1 MKPPARPL
9 PLFTAHRL
17 PFAAKLGLGI
27 SLIVL
32 LVSIA
37 MAATFYAM
45 ASRSFTS
52 EGKKWGRAL
61 CENLAL
67 RVRDPLLAE
76 DLLRIKNHVDE
87 LKSVEGVA
95 YAFVM
100 DAQGH
105 VLAHTFQ
112 GGFPTD
118 LVAANPLGAADD
130 LVITLIDTGTSLVYD
145 FAAPVVVA
153 GNRLG
158 VARVGLAK
166 SSVENEIG
174 ALLTPLIHVSLVTLV
189 LAVGLAIFY
198 ARRVTRRINRLRE
211 RAGLVV
217 TGLLESPGALKPEWS
232 SPFFG
237 DEIEELSET
246 FDVMTRNL
254 RRHLDGLH
262 AAERELIRQR
272 DQLIQAQKMESLG
285 KLAGGVAHEI
295 NTPLGIILGYA
306 QLLQEDVPHG
316 SSMRQD
322 LAIVE
327 RQAKVCRKIVADLLG
342 FSRQAASAKM
352 GVCFNNSIL
361 EAVALVRHTFELD
374 HVEIVTDLDDRYP
387 IIHGD
392 PEKLKQVW
400 INLLTNSRDAMPRG
414 GAVLVVSRLE
424 RDRGVVSV
432 VFSDTGEGVPPENL
446 ARLFEPFFSTKAV
459 GEGTGLGLAV
469 SFGIIQD
476 HGGTI
481 AAQSPA
487 AWDAWSKDHIME
499 RAGPGTRFI
508 IELPLDHSDRD
519 DFERPGQPL

>member
-1 MKPPARPL
+1 MKPPATSV
-9 PLFTAHRL
+9 PLFTARRL
-17 PFAAKLGLGI
+17 SFAAKLGLGI

-32 LVSIA
+32 FVSTA
-37 MAATFYAM
+37 MTATFYVM

-67 RVRDPLLAE
+67 RVRDPLLAQ
-76 DLLRIKNHVDE
+76 DLLRLKNHVDE
-87 LKSVEGVA
+87 LKSVDGVA
-95 YAFVM
+95 YAFVL

-105 VLAHTFQ
+105 VLAHTFA

-118 LVAANPLGAADD
+118 LALANPLGAAES
-130 LVITLIDTGTSLVYD
+130 LNMTLIDTGTSLVYD

-153 GNRLG
+153 GDRLG
-158 VARVGLAK
+158 TARVGLAK
-166 SSVENEIG
+166 SSVENVIRT
-174 ALLTPLIHVSLVTLV
+174 LLTPLIHVFFWTLV
-189 LAVGLAIFY
+189 LAVGLAIVY

-211 RAGLVV
+211 HAGLVV
-217 TGLLESPGALKPEWS
+217 TGLLEAPGALKP
-232 SPFFG
+232 SPSPPLFG

-254 RRHLDGLH
+254 RLHLDGLH

-306 QLLQEDVPHG
+306 QLLQEDAPHD
-316 SSMRQD
+316 SSMRSD
-322 LAIVE
+322 LTIIE

-352 GVCFNNSIL
+352 GMCFNNSIL
-361 EAVALVRHTFELD
+361 EAVALVRHTFEMD
-374 HVEIVTDLDDRYP
+374 HVEIVTGLDDRYP

-400 INLLTNSRDAMPRG
+400 INLLTNSRDAMPHG
-414 GAVLVVSRLE
+414 GAILVVSRLE
-424 RDRGVVSV
+424 RDRGVVSAA
-432 VFSDTGEGVPPENL
+432 FSDTGEGILPEHL
-446 ARLFEPFFSTKAV
+446 PSVFEPFFSTKAA

-481 AAQSPA
+481 AVQSPA
-487 AWDAWSKDHIME
+487 PAGMWNKNHAVE
-499 RAGPGTRFI
+499 RAGPGTRFL
-508 IELPLDHSDRD
+508 IELPLDHSGEDG
-519 DFERPGQPL
+519 EPL